1 MEKIILF
8 IVELL
13 FEKVPFSKKAEEA
26 KFKIQQTLENE
37 YIRECTTEENS
48 MTVLENVIKQ
58 TPDIY
63 EAGKLAGYSKEE
75 INSIVNTQEISD
87 FKNLQKII
95 KKSKHYLIIES
106 LLIMLFISSVINL
119 ICNLNLLNIIFRF
132 ICIAISAVFYVF
144 LHKKEKAFKKKT
156 DLFEIKCD
164 EAGRNY
170 IQSMYDKYLKKE
182 INTIFLC
189 CLMGAYIVFT
199 NLYSIFSLAYRI
211 EDIIRQLS
219 FYGFLISIAA
229 FLTIKNIKCFKLFSR
244 FFVDERN
251 KKLKIYIKK
260 ILVFSAI
267 YWMMAIILILLL
279 RNTFSYVYNIFM
291 IVTAIYA
298 ILLLMQ
304 NLTFRKPFVFKNIV
318 VNPKRIVTVS
328 LAVLLIISYQ
338 IMSMDAWLT
347 QSYINTVPAV
357 QRTPDDIEYDD
368 ENGIYTITT
377 NKENFKILQLT
388 DVHLGGSIF
397 SVSKDLKALKAVKK
411 LIYAAK
417 PDFVVVTGDL
427 VFPMGIMSFSIN
439 NRAPVMQFASFMRN
453 IGIPWA
459 FTYGNHDTE
468 EMSVITD
475 KQFDE
480 LMKTLSYR
488 NSRNLLYPYIQPD
501 IYGRNNQI
509 IEIRHHDGKL
519 MQALFLLDS
528 NNYIEGGKINEYD
541 YIHDDQVAWY
551 EKQVQKMCQNE
562 GYLIPSML
570 FFHMPLQEYKEA
582 YELHESGDTD
592 VKYFYGNIGEKMIDK
607 ICCSKYHS
615 SLFDTAQRLGSTK
628 AMFCGHDHYNN
639 LSVEYKGIRL
649 TYGYSIDY
657 LAMPGIEDNTEQR
670 GATLITIDRDG
681 DYIIE
686 PYRLTDIDADIH

>member
-26 KFKIQQTLENE
+26 KFRIQKTLENE
-37 YIRECTTEENS
+37 YIRKCTTEEHS
-48 MTVLENVIKQ
+48 MAVLENVIKQ
-58 TPDIY
+58 THDIY
-63 EAGKLAGYSKEE
+63 EAGKLAGYSRED

-87 FKNLQKII
+87 FKNLKKLI
-95 KKSKHYLIIES
+95 KKSKYYLIMES
-106 LLIMLFISSVINL
+106 VLIMLFISSVINL
-119 ICNLNLLNIIFRF
+119 ICNFNLFNFIFRF
-132 ICIAISAVFYVF
+132 AYASILAALYVF
-144 LHKKEKAFKKKT
+144 LHKKENVFKKKT
-156 DLFEIKCD
+156 NLFEIKCD
-164 EAGRNY
+164 ETGKNY
-170 IQSMYDKYLKKE
+170 IQSMHDKYLKKE
-182 INTIFLC
+182 INMICLC
-189 CLMGAYIVFT
+189 CLMGAYIVFI

-211 EDIIRQLS
+211 EDIIQQLS

-229 FLTIKNIKCFKLFSR
+229 FLTIKNVKCFKLFSG

-251 KKLKIYIKK
+251 KKLKMYIKK

-267 YWMMAIILILLL
+267 YWMIAIIIILLL
-279 RNTFSYVYNIFM
+279 RNTFSYIYNIFM
-291 IVTAIYA
+291 IVAIIYA
-298 ILLLMQ
+298 IMLLIQ
-304 NLTFRKPFVFKNIV
+304 NLTFRKPFVFKNLV

-328 LAVLLIISYQ
+328 LAVLLLISYQ
-338 IMSMDAWLT
+338 IMSADTWLT
-347 QSYINTVPAV
+347 QSYINTVPALH
-357 QRTPDDIEYDD
+357 RTPDDIEYDE

-377 NKENFKILQLT
+377 DKENFKILQLT
-388 DVHLGGSIF
+388 DIHLGGSVF
-397 SVSKDLKALKAVKK
+397 SISKDLKALKAVKK
-411 LIYAAK
+411 IIYTTK

-427 VFPMGIMSFSIN
+427 VFPTGIMSFSLN

-453 IGIPWA
+453 TGIPWA

-468 EMSVITD
+468 AMSVITD

-501 IYGRNNQI
+501 IYGRNNQL
-509 IEIRHHDGKL
+509 IEIRHNDGKL

-528 NNYIEGGKINEYD
+528 NDYLEGGKINEYD

-551 EKQVQKMCQNE
+551 EKQIQKLCQNE
-562 GYLIPSML
+562 GYLIPSMV

-582 YELHESGDTD
+582 YELYESGNTD

-607 ICCSKYHS
+607 ICCSKYPS

-657 LAMPGIEDNTEQR
+657 LAMPGIEDDTEQR
-670 GATLITIDRDG
+670 GATLITIDRNG
-681 DYIIE
+681 DYVIE
-686 PYRLTDIDADIH
+686 PYRLMNIA